1 MKRSPNARAPNR
13 SGGGAG
19 AQLSLA
25 TLPGQPEHSA
35 RVTPGQVTAAR
46 LWLCLHLPR
55 LPLEA
60 QGRRAASQA
69 PLAICA
75 EEGRRT
81 LVVTANA
88 QALARGVRPGMPV
101 NSALAL
107 APELVLEAR
116 NPALE
121 AAALSR
127 LARWAGRFTPA
138 VTIGSDGA
146 LLLEVQGSLR
156 LFNGLEALRAT
167 LVRELQALGHEACLA
182 CAPTARAALWLAR
195 AGGGQPVLTRRE
207 LRSVLAAIPV
217 DHLGWPVRTV
227 QALLQMGLVTVG
239 DCLRLPREGFARRA
253 GPARLRELDQA
264 LGQSP
269 EPQRPHVPPARFMAA
284 LELPAE
290 ITDAA
295 LLHEGLRQLLRGLQ
309 QALESRQ
316 ASVRLVWC
324 RLAHPDGAETRL
336 CLALRQ
342 PAGPSACHRAGHLAG
357 LLRLRLE
364 TLVLPGPVTSLV
376 MQADLETGQ
385 APAGTDLLGQ
395 SLRPDDGVQA
405 LLERLRARLGGQAV
419 QGLALRAEHRPE
431 HAWVAVPDPLAGAG
445 TREPAIVPRSRPV
458 WLLPAPERL
467 ALAAGQPGWQGPLLL
482 EHGPERIESGW
493 WDGGDVRRDY
503 YRASN
508 PRGAMLWVYQDLRS
522 QGWYLH
528 GMFG

>member
-1 MKRSPNARAPNR
+1 MTRSPKTQPSEYDAAIPPASHPEWPGSAPPR
-13 SGGGAG
+13 
-19 AQLSLA
+19 
-25 TLPGQPEHSA
+25 PVP
-35 RVTPGQVTAAR
+35 AR
-46 LWLCLHLPR
+46 LWLCLYLPQ

-60 QGRRAASQA
+60 QASRFGSRE

-75 EEGRRT
+75 EEGRHT
-81 LVVTANA
+81 LVVTVNA
-88 QALARGVRPGMPV
+88 LASARGVHPGMPV
-101 NSALAL
+101 TSALAL
-107 APELVLEAR
+107 VPELVFEDR
-116 NPALE
+116 SPALE
-121 AAALSR
+121 AVALSR

-138 VTIGSDGA
+138 VIPGPDGA

-167 LVRELQALGHEACLA
+167 VARELQALGHEARMA

-195 AGGGQPVLTRRE
+195 AGVGQAVLTSVE
-207 LRSVLAAIPV
+207 LRQVLASLPV
-217 DHLGWPVRTV
+217 SQLGWPAHTVR
-227 QALLQMGLVTVG
+227 ALLQMGLGTVG
-239 DCLRLPREGFARRA
+239 DCLRLPREGFARRL

-264 LGQSP
+264 LGRSP
-269 EPQRPHVPPARFMAA
+269 EPQRPYVPPARFMAR

-290 ITDAA
+290 SADAA
-295 LLHEGLRQLLRGLQ
+295 LLLEGFRQLLQDLE

-316 ASVRLVWC
+316 AGVRRVWC
-324 RLAHPDGAETRL
+324 SLAHPDGAETRL

-342 PAGPSACHRAGHLAG
+342 PAGPRACHRAGHLAG

-364 TLVLPGPVTSLV
+364 TLVLPGPVASLAV
-376 MQADLETGQ
+376 QADLEPGQ

-395 SLRPDDGVQA
+395 SLRPDDGLQA

-431 HAWVAVPDPLAGAG
+431 HAWRAVADPVAGPGA
-445 TREPAIVPRSRPV
+445 REPVIGSRSRPV

-467 ALAAGQPGWQGPLLL
+467 RLIAGQPRWQGPLLL

-508 PRGAMLWVYQDLRS
+508 PRGAVLWVYQDLRS
-522 QGWYLH
+522 QDWYLH
-528 GMFG
+528 GVFG